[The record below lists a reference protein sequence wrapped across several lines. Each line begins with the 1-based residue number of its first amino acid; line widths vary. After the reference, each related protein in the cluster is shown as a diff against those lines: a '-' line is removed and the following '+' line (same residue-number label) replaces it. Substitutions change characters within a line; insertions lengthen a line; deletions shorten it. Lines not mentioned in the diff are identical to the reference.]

1 MYSNPR
7 AQREAPEIRLRNPH
21 AIRTT
26 GARPP
31 RAAQCGS
38 AACGACGAGGI
49 GGSGVGDVRRAI
61 IDSLAELIAS
71 SERIEHASLVLR
83 ANR

>member
-38 AACGACGAGGI
+38 AACGAGGI